1 MKARNATARAM
12 SHTTYGGGA
21 WIRPNVATRPPA
33 GRYDISVLLRTLAT
47 AHPPAGG
54 EARHVMPSNGTTY
67 DGTLA
72 RAAEATAKLQDEID
86 QLWNDA
92 ITAHEGV
99 VCDRLVA
106 VSHAIRRVFDLLD
119 QRQVIG

>member
-1 MKARNATARAM
+1 
-12 SHTTYGGGA
+12 
-21 WIRPNVATRPPA
+21 
-33 GRYDISVLLRTLAT
+33 
-47 AHPPAGG
+47 
-54 EARHVMPSNGTTY
+54 MPSNGTTY
-67 DGTLA
+67 DRTLA
-72 RAAEATAKLQDEID
+72 KAAEATSKLQDEID

-92 ITAHEGV
+92 VTAHEGV